1 MPAFGGS
8 GSVVIAATLGMMA
21 AVVFAS
27 SRDRRLA
34 ACTGMLAALTFAV
47 APVARPSTA
56 DLGDA

>member
-34 ACTGMLAALTFAV
+34 TCAGCWPA
-47 APVARPSTA
+47 
-56 DLGDA
+56 